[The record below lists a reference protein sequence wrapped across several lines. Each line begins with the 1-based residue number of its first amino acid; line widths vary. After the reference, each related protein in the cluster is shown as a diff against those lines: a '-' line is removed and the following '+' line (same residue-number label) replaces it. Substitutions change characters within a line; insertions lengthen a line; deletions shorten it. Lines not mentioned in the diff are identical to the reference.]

1 MPARAVTT
9 NSNDFN
15 SALIEAFEE
24 SIREI
29 LGPAVLESL
38 YRGLEKRYDARK
50 DEIPYRLETAF
61 GLLSNIFGLQGS
73 HTLSRQIA
81 RRLYKK
87 LGLPPG
93 EIEGYTLME
102 SIEAA
107 KRMLAAGTPQ

>member
-1 MPARAVTT
+1 MPAQAVTR
-9 NSNDFN
+9 NSNEFN
-15 SALIEAFEE
+15 SALFEAFEE

-38 YRGLEKRYDARK
+38 YNGLEKKYDVHR
-50 DEIPYRLETAF
+50 DELPYRLETAF

-93 EIEGYTLME
+93 EIEGYTLLE
-102 SIEAA
+102 CIEAA
-107 KRMLAAGTPQ
+107 KRMLATSTER